1 MRALLLS
8 AALNLTLLS
17 ASFAQGVPTVDVTM
31 ANNRQG
37 QVEIRVRLDQGF
49 DGVFST
55 LGFTLRWPASQGVAV
70 DTAVACYPFQDALP
84 VSAQPVQTVGD
95 YMYRTFLGTGVTLLS
110 DAGFAIEPDREY
122 AVCTADLLVPG
133 STVELIND
141 AWTTANNRD
150 FFSSLGGEEATGTIY
165 HSPEP
170 VVDIHSFNGGV
181 GAVNVMLTPH
191 DDFFGWVTDLGFTL
205 RWPASSGVHLD
216 AVAQAPEVAEYL
228 SIVKTG
234 PETTV
239 DGYTYQRFDGT
250 GHKSIANSEDAW
262 WNSTDITVVSIPISG
277 TTEDI
282 RIVNDAWTGANDG
295 DYRIELNGLGLEGQ
309 VEDLSTAIAASTTG
323 SLEATII
330 PCANGFDISVDVPA
344 TPGKTTF
351 TLYNATG
358 QSIWS
363 SIREHASGR
372 TRLIAE
378 TGATPSG
385 LYILSLTQG
394 DRTLTKRVVR

>member
-1 MRALLLS
+1 MRALLLF

-17 ASFAQGVPTVDVTM
+17 ASLAQGVPTVDVTM

-37 QVEIRVRLDQGF
+37 QVEIRVRLDQEF
-49 DGVFST
+49 SGVFST
-55 LGFTLRWPASQGVAV
+55 LGFTLRWPAAQGVAV

-110 DAGFAIEPDREY
+110 DAGFSIEAGREY

-133 STVELIND
+133 STVELLND

-150 FFSSLGGEEATGTIY
+150 FFSSLGGEEATGAIY

-170 VVDIHSFNGGV
+170 VVDIHSYNGGV
-181 GAVNVMLTPH
+181 GAVNVILAPH
-191 DDFFGWVTDLGFTL
+191 DDFFGWVTDLGFTM

-216 AVAQAPEVAEYL
+216 AVSQAPEVAEYL
-228 SIVKTG
+228 TIVKTG

-250 GHKSIANSEDAW
+250 GHKSIANSNDAW
-262 WNSTDITVVSIPISG
+262 WNSTGITVVSIPITGS
-277 TTEDI
+277 TEDI

-295 DYRIELNGLGLEGQ
+295 DYRIELNGLGLEGE
-309 VEDLSTAIAASTTG
+309 VEDLSTAIAPSANG
-323 SLEATII
+323 SLEAMVV
-330 PCANGFDISVDVPA
+330 PCANGFDISVDLPA
-344 TPGKTTF
+344 TTGKTVF
-351 TLYNATG
+351 ALHNATG
-358 QSIWS
+358 QLLWS
-363 SIREHASGR
+363 SIRENARGR
-372 TRLIAE
+372 TSVIAE
-378 TGATPSG
+378 TGAIPAG
-385 LYILSLTQG
+385 LYILSVGQG
-394 DRTLTKRVVR
+394 DRTLTRRVVR